1 MNHQARELLDNCIGE
16 AFYLP
21 RNEGTGTEPTASL
34 LRMDQML
41 FWR

>member
-1 MNHQARELLDNCIGE
+1 MNHQARGLLEHWIGD

-21 RNEGTGTEPTASL
+21 RNEGAGREPTASL
-34 LRMDQML
+34 LQMDQML